1 MGEPGL
7 ALRADQAST
16 DVAMKSRPASGRP
29 AGRHRAWRVLRY
41 PDFRRYFIGNV
52 CSNLGT
58 WLQNTA
64 QVLLA
69 YRMGSVAMVGL
80 VTCVQFSS
88 ALIFGPWAGM
98 LADRFDRRRILLA
111 TQAVSA
117 MIASTEA
124 GLEFTGHLTGSLLV
138 LGAFGIGLA
147 FTFTLPAVTAI
158 IPALVP
164 ADAAKDAMAM
174 NAVSFNIGRALAPIA
189 GAGLI
194 IGIGY
199 GWAFAL
205 NAASFVVL
213 AAMLLLVNVPETA
226 RPPRPPRVLDGLRIA
241 KHERPV
247 MLLLIAAAMT
257 TVATD
262 PPTVLGSALA
272 EHSFH
277 VSGNWGG
284 YFLAAL
290 GIGSVMTALLPATG
304 ASSSQAAALLG
315 VLGLAIG
322 LFALAPSLWISVTAV
337 IAAGAIAVL
346 AGATTQT
353 LLLNAAGPERAGR
366 VMAVWTIAYA
376 GSRPIASL
384 VDGWIASRLGPRPAG
399 AFIALCVIATA
410 AAAFIIRS
418 RIRRISPGAARARE
432 IADSSAL
439 ASAGSHVR

>member
-7 ALRADQAST
+7 ALSADRSSANSA
-16 DVAMKSRPASGRP
+16 VNLRPAPNRPAS
-29 AGRHRAWRVLRY
+29 RHRAWQVLRY

-88 ALIFGPWAGM
+88 ALLFGPWAGV
-98 LADRFDRRRILLA
+98 LADRFDRRRILLV

-117 MIASTEA
+117 VIASCEA
-124 GLEFTGHLTGSLLV
+124 ALQFTGHLTGSLLV

-164 ADAAKDAMAM
+164 SDAAKDAMAM

-213 AAMLLLVNVPETA
+213 AAMLMLINVPKTA
-226 RPPRPPRVLDGLRIA
+226 RAVRPPRVLDGLRIA
-241 KHERPV
+241 KSERPI

-262 PPTVLGSALA
+262 PPTVLGPALA

-304 ASSSQAAALLG
+304 ASSSLTAALLG
-315 VLGLAIG
+315 MLGLAVG
-322 LFALAPSLWISVTAV
+322 LFALAPSLWISLAAAV
-337 IAAGAIAVL
+337 AAGAVAVL

-353 LLLNAAGPERAGR
+353 LLLTAAGPERAGR
-366 VMAVWTIAYA
+366 VMAVWTVAYA
-376 GSRPIASL
+376 GSRPIASII
-384 VDGWIASRLGPRPAG
+384 DGWIASRLGPRPAG
-399 AFIALCVIATA
+399 AFIAMCVLATA
-410 AAAFIIRS
+410 AAAFIIRN
-418 RIRRISPGAARARE
+418 RIRKGPPGSARARE
-432 IADSSAL
+432 IAESRAL
-439 ASAGSHVR
+439 ACAGNHAR